1 MTQNTANNALT
12 LAFQQTQ
19 QAIAALKQMV
29 EKPMQDDRSN
39 VDACIQRFEFTIEL
53 FWKLLRRIL
62 ETKGIIVVYPKD
74 VLRAAFSGQ
83 LIDHE
88 TQWLSMLNDR
98 NQTSHTY
105 NEKLADEIYQHI
117 KDYFP
122 VITTTYTTLRSLYF
136 KNVIF

>member
-1 MTQNTANNALT
+1 MTQNTANSRLE
-12 LAFQQTQ
+12 LAFQQTG

-29 EKPMQDDRSN
+29 EKPMQEDRSN

-62 ETKGIIVVYPKD
+62 ETKGVVVLYPKD

-88 TQWLSMLNDR
+88 TQWLGMLNDR

-105 NEKLADEIYQHI
+105 NEKLADEIYHRIQG
-117 KDYFP
+117 YFS
-122 VITTTYTTLRSLYF
+122 VIATTYATLRAAY
-136 KNVIF
+136 

>member
-19 QAIAALKQMV
+19 LAIAALKQMV

-62 ETKGIIVVYPKD
+62 ETKGIRVVYPKD

-83 LIDHE
+83 LIDNE

-105 NEKLADEIYQHI
+105 NENLADEIYQHI
-117 KDYFP
+117 KNYFP
-122 VITTTYTTLRSLYF
+122 FIATTYATLRALYLTDEMH
-136 KNVIF
+136 